1 RWHQS
6 WRGRDSGSAGRPRQQ
21 KGGPVTKLLI
31 AVHPED
37 HFQGDPAAPC
47 TLVEYGD
54 YQCPSCGQAYP
65 IVKKL
70 ERHFGK
76 RLALVFRN
84 FPLTQIHPWAEPAA
98 EVAEFAAEYDKFW
111 QMHDQLFENQSR
123 LSNALFL
130 ELAENLDL
138 SPTGA
143 SGSFRRHP
151 QRCQRH
157 AYILHQRPT
166 PQRTTR
172 FRHPEPRHSGSDL
185 TQRRSQGKAAVVSA
199 QNPRNVK

>member
-1 RWHQS
+1 M
-6 WRGRDSGSAGRPRQQ
+6 
-21 KGGPVTKLLI
+21 TKLLI

-37 HFQGDPAAPC
+37 HLQGDPAAPC

-65 IVKKL
+65 MIKKL
-70 ERHFGK
+70 QRHFGK

-111 QMHDQLFENQSR
+111 QMHDQLFENQPH

-138 SPTGA
+138 SPTELQAAVTGRTYRDQVRQEV
-143 SGSFRRHP
+143 SGGIRSGVNGTPTFFING
-151 QRCQRH
+151 QRH
-157 AYILHQRPT
+157 NGPHDFDTLSRVIQ
-166 PQRTTR
+166 
-172 FRHPEPRHSGSDL
+172 E
-185 TQRRSQGKAAVVSA
+185 VI
-199 QNPRNVK
+199 

>member
-1 RWHQS
+1 M
-6 WRGRDSGSAGRPRQQ
+6 
-21 KGGPVTKLLI
+21 TKLSI

-37 HFQGDPAAPC
+37 HLQGDPAAPC

-65 IVKKL
+65 MVKKL
-70 ERHFGK
+70 QRHFGE

-98 EVAEFAAEYDKFW
+98 EVAEFAAEHGKFW
-111 QMHDQLFENQSR
+111 QMHDQLFENQSH

-138 SPTGA
+138 SPTELQAAVAGRTYRDQVRQEV
-143 SGSFRRHP
+143 SGGIRSGVNGT
-151 QRCQRH
+151 
-157 AYILHQRPT
+157 PT
-166 PQRTTR
+166 FFINGQ
-172 FRHPEPRHSGSDL
+172 RHSGPHDFDTLSRII
-185 TQRRSQGKAAVVSA
+185 QEVI
-199 QNPRNVK
+199 